1 MKFCMRL
8 FTCQT
13 VFVPPVLWSSAVG
26 SPGNKRWC
34 SWWKINRET
43 HSVKCCS
50 EPPEAQDTY
59 SPKFLWSLLYF
70 SNQKENQIAHLP
82 AFARNEEHL
91 VMYNYGCILI
101 IIRYDTYVELYM
113 YIIYNDVCIYIYI
126 HKACSI
132 WRFTVHF
139 TCARAWPCNKTC
151 GRAQSSSSGSWSA
164 VHKQAWLC
172 WILIHSRDERF
183 EIASRTANGPH
194 FSNTT
199 AFLLFNLLHASYEF
213 WREKGWRKSSQIRV
227 STSAW
232 KYIGT
237 I

>member
-126 HKACSI
+126 RLVLSDGLPSI
-132 WRFTVHF
+132 SHVHVRGLAIKRVAGPSLLLQDPGVLCTNRLDSAEYWF
-139 TCARAWPCNKTC
+139 ILGT
-151 GRAQSSSSGSWSA
+151 SGSKSQVA
-164 VHKQAWLC
+164 LQMD
-172 WILIHSRDERF
+172 LI
-183 EIASRTANGPH
+183 
-194 FSNTT
+194 
-199 AFLLFNLLHASYEF
+199 
-213 WREKGWRKSSQIRV
+213 SQIQQLFCF
-227 STSAW
+227 STCSTRLMNSEEKKDEGSPA
-232 KYIGT
+232 KLEFQPQPESI
-237 I
+237 